1 MYRTNQYWGTLGLA
15 VFFGLL
21 SFVLDVSLFLLPVAT
36 ILGWLLVLEYLFRNR
51 IATISDA
58 LTVSYDISQEIVQ
71 TDQPVSI
78 TTQVHGLADF
88 DLQLTLSVEIPDSAV
103 CDRSNLSKVLTTES
117 NTDSLKLN
125 CHFPFAGNY
134 TIGPASVTVES
145 RYEFFTKTL
154 TTSEGDKVTVEPE
167 PVSSIQ
173 IGTGDTQFTMSFG
186 DHGSENSGEG
196 TDLAGVRLY
205 TPGDPA
211 SHIDW
216 KATARLKEVFVR
228 EFETETVRPL
238 VVLLDRR
245 QSSHKTLDEDPVEYR
260 RNIAISLLRE
270 AETNQDPVGLYDVN
284 TSQIESS
291 EEVNANRNQYVQIR
305 RQLYD
310 TVSEDI
316 SNQAAN
322 PSQTVQST
330 VDAASTIDQL
340 RTDQS
345 AFGSKVA
352 PFLCGTSTTTYQ
364 VEDEP
369 LIHAARTYLKRHG
382 ENSRVVILSGDNH
395 RSELYETVKLAGQL
409 GQEVIVFVTPT
420 VLFESEDIAAIDNVY
435 DQYSAFERYRSQLDA
450 LENVTTFEVA
460 PGSKLQSVLKQHE
473 NISQ

>member
-1 MYRTNQYWGTLGLA
+1 VYRTNQYWGTLGLA

-21 SFVLDVSLFLLPVAT
+21 SFVLDVSLFLLPAAT
-36 ILGWLLVLEYLFRNR
+36 ILAWLLVVEYLFRDR

-58 LTVSYDISQEIVQ
+58 LAIAYDISQETVQ

-78 TTQVHGLADF
+78 TTQVHGIADF
-88 DLQLTLSVEIPDSAV
+88 DLQLTLSVEYPDSAV
-103 CDRSNLSKVLTTES
+103 CDQSNPSKTLTTES

-134 TIGPASVTVES
+134 TIGPASVTIES
-145 RYEFFTKTL
+145 RYGFFTKTL

-167 PVSSIQ
+167 PVNSMQ

-186 DHGSENSGEG
+186 DHGSENAGEG
-196 TDLAGVRLY
+196 MNPAGVRSY
-205 TPGDPA
+205 MPGDPA
-211 SHIDW
+211 SRINW
-216 KATARLKEVFVR
+216 KATARLNEVFVR

-245 QSSHKTLDEDPVEYR
+245 QSSHKILNEDPVEYR
-260 RNIAISLLRE
+260 RNIAISLIHE
-270 AETNQDPVGLYDVN
+270 AETNRDPVGLYDVN

-316 SNQAAN
+316 SNQTAN
-322 PSQTVQST
+322 PNQTVQST

-352 PFLCGTSTTTYQ
+352 PFLRGTPTTTYQ

-369 LIHAARTYLKRHG
+369 LIHAAETYLKRHG
-382 ENSRVVILSGDNH
+382 ANARVVILSGDNQ
-395 RSELYETVKLAGQL
+395 RSELYETAKLAGQL
-409 GQEVIVFVTPT
+409 GQEVIVFVTPS

-435 DQYSAFERYRSQLDA
+435 DQYSAFERYRSQLAA
-450 LENVTTFEVA
+450 LEDVTTFEVA
-460 PGSKLQSVLKQHE
+460 PGSQLQSVIKQHK
-473 NISQ
+473 NNSQ